1 MAGNRLAI
9 LTLAVL
15 AGCSRDRATAGSQDG
30 SDRDL
35 QRPTVDASAAL
46 NDRPAK
52 VSSPTKKVVTKP
64 GTKVAA
70 KPAAKPAPKPAANR
84 ERTLAVGT
92 AIQAKFDDGINS
104 RTNKAGQKLTGTVAS
119 DVKDKQGHVVIPAGS
134 KVHLTI
140 ASIHESENKGDK
152 TGKLVLTPTKVEISG
167 RSYPLSG
174 SAVALDRT
182 LKDRK
187 TNGGDVAK
195 VGIGAGAGALLG
207 TAVTG
212 GSTKGAVIGGALGA
226 AVGAQ
231 RAVQTQ
237 DRDVVVP
244 AGSRLKVMLASTFR
258 RSI

>member
-9 LTLAVL
+9 LTLAIL
-15 AGCSRDRATAGSQDG
+15 AGCGRDHAKAAAGDN

-52 VSSPTKKVVTKP
+52 MASAPKKAATKP
-64 GTKVAA
+64 ATRVAA
-70 KPAAKPAPKPAANR
+70 KPTPKTAPKPATSR
-84 ERTLAVGT
+84 ERTLAAGT
-92 AIQAKFDDGINS
+92 AIQAKFDAGINS
-104 RTNKAGQKLTGTVAS
+104 RTNKAGQNLTGTVAS
-119 DVKDKQGHVVIPAGS
+119 DVKDKQGHVVIPAGA

-174 SAVALDRT
+174 SALALDRT

-244 AGSRLKVMLASTFR
+244 AGSRLKVMLAGTFR